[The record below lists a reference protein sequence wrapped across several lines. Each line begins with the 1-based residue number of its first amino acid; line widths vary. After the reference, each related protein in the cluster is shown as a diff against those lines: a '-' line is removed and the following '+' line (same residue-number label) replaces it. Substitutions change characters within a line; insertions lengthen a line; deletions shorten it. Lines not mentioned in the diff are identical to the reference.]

1 MRICIY
7 GAGAMGTSL
16 GVLLDEMS
24 LDFISHNAEHVA
36 AMNASGALIEGAL
49 TRCVKVRA
57 KLPSQMDGQYDVV
70 ILAVK
75 QRENHAAAQFLRPFL
90 KDDGA
95 IVTIQNGLPEEGL
108 AKVFG
113 KDRVYGCTLSWSAE
127 KTAPGV
133 VRVTSDT
140 GFCLALGAYGKGERL
155 KELAALLSH
164 AGTLTV
170 GKLAEIRYAKL
181 AVNASF
187 STLSALSGMTFL
199 QLARKEKKRVLA
211 LMREV
216 FAVAKVNGCT
226 RLPQNGYDLFKV
238 FGGKFAPL
246 LLPVAMKKYA
256 HTRSGML
263 RDILAGK
270 RCDVDFVAGAAV
282 AAGKKAGVPMPM
294 LERAVALVHDVENGL
309 AEIAPE
315 TLKLLSEE

>member
-24 LDFISHNAEHVA
+24 LEFISHDAEHVA
-36 AMNASGALIEGAL
+36 AMNENGALIEGAV

-57 KLPSQMDGQYDVV
+57 KLPSQMEGQYDII

-75 QRENHAAAQFLRPFL
+75 QRENHAAASFLRPYL
-90 KDDGA
+90 RERGA
-95 IVTIQNGLPEEGL
+95 IVTVQNGLPEQAL
-108 AKVFG
+108 AQAFG

-127 KTAPGV
+127 KTAPGI

-140 GFCLALGAYGKGERL
+140 GFHLALGAYGAGEML
-155 KELAALLSH
+155 DDLAALLAH

-170 GKLAEIRYAKL
+170 GDLAEIRFAKL
-181 AVNASF
+181 TINASF
-187 STLSALSGMTFL
+187 STLSALSGLTFY
-199 QLARKEKKRVLA
+199 QLAKKQKKLVLA

-216 FAVAKVNGCT
+216 FEVARSRGCK
-226 RLPQNGYDLFKV
+226 RLMQNGHDLFRV
-238 FGGKFAPL
+238 FGGKFAAL
-246 LLPVAMKKYA
+246 LLPAAMRSYSR
-256 HTRSGML
+256 TRSGML
-263 RDILAGK
+263 RDIRAGR

-282 AAGKKAGVPMPM
+282 AAGRQAGVKTPM

-315 TLKLLSEE
+315 TLELLK